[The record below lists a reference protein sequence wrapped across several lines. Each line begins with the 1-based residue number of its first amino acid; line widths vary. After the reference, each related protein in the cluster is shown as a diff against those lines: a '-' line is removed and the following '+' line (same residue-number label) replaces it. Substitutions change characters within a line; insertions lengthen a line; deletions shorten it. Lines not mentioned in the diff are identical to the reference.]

1 MVADTRKM
9 YELKLKIK
17 KILEEEFLSDA
28 FNGAVAGGMVT
39 EIKAEEFIEKFS
51 CSQKRNEIFK
61 LTKEEIMDNPYLQEI
76 KIPNIQQDN
85 ILLCN
90 RRIIKKNTLGL
101 YKESVRDI
109 STFQVTNS
117 YFQCD
122 STLRFPAII
131 EGDTKVCWMS
141 VEPSETLSFQN
152 FINDAYGNVL
162 LFGCGLGY
170 VAYMLS
176 IKEEV
181 KSITIV
187 ELNSDIIKMFSTYIL
202 PQFKNK
208 EKIRIVKM
216 DALETFEMQT
226 NLREHQNSEAQIL
239 FSNYDFINV
248 DIWRDT
254 LDMLPIYL
262 MCLKVEKEYPNV
274 KFSYWLENDLKVLM
288 QKEILMRFC
297 NLKDDNFLLASR
309 IGQDLVENS
318 VIQTESDLKE
328 LVRLSNMR
336 SNLLEWFLHHEETF
350 CELKEKDERKMQ
362 KIVNEEMSLS
372 RKI

>member
-39 EIKAEEFIEKFS
+39 EIKADEFIEKFS

-187 ELNSDIIKMFSTYIL
+187 ELNPNIIKMFSTYIL

-216 DALETFEMQT
+216 DALETFEMQA
-226 NLREHQNSEAQIL
+226 NLREHQKEHQNSEAQIL

-274 KFSYWLENDLKVLM
+274 KFSYWLENDLKVLI
-288 QKEILMRFC
+288 QKEILMGFC
-297 NLKDDNFLLASR
+297 DLKDDNFLLASR
-309 IGQDLVENS
+309 IGQD
-318 VIQTESDLKE
+318 
-328 LVRLSNMR
+328 
-336 SNLLEWFLHHEETF
+336 
-350 CELKEKDERKMQ
+350 
-362 KIVNEEMSLS
+362 
-372 RKI
+372 